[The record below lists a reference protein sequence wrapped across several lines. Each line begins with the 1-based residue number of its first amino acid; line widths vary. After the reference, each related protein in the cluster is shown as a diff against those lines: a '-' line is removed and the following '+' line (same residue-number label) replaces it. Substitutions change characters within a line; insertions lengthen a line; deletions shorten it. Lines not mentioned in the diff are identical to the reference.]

1 MVTANKFVETDD
13 SKSVAPKRPLQP
25 PSRPISTSLRRQN
38 PRGVLQSYL
47 NDSGTLSEIHSRCE
61 SIGCIAFNLPPLDSL
76 SGKALKHCLNELN
89 RLFDKHSPLI
99 FKIGWTHDASWRWAN
114 DLYGYA
120 RSIDKWTN
128 MDVLY
133 VAKEPFSAAMLEAAL
148 IEKFQGCSQRV
159 ANVFCGVNLV
169 VVLGTW
175 N

>member
-99 FKIGWTHDASWRWAN
+99 SKSAGRMMLPGGGQTICTAMRAVSINGRIWMFFMLLKS
-114 DLYGYA
+114 
-120 RSIDKWTN
+120 RS
-128 MDVLY
+128 VL
-133 VAKEPFSAAMLEAAL
+133 P
-148 IEKFQGCSQRV
+148 CSKPP
-159 ANVFCGVNLV
+159 
-169 VVLGTW
+169 
-175 N
+175 